1 MTYPEA
7 VRWLYGTQLH
17 GINLGLEGI
26 THLLHGLQVPLASA
40 AAPRFF
46 HVAGTNGKGSVCA
59 MLDSICRAA
68 GYRTGLFISPHLV
81 SFRERIKVD
90 GEMIGEN
97 EAAAGLSEIR
107 NLIAGWKNPPTFFE
121 IVTALALTHF
131 ARSKVEIVVLET
143 GLGGRLDATNVVTP
157 MVSVITPI
165 DLDHQQWLGHTPAE
179 IAMEKAG
186 IIKPAVPVISAPQTE
201 EVLSVLTQIAAHREA
216 PFNLVMTPIGEVPIG
231 LRGAHQRWNA
241 ALAIHA
247 LSVSEL
253 PVPDEAIVRGLAEV
267 QWPGRF
273 QVVDEHLVLD
283 GAHNPAAARQLV
295 ETWRETFGEERAT
308 LILGVLKD
316 KDAAGICQTLAP
328 IAARVFAVPVRS
340 ERSLAPQE
348 VLPAFASL
356 AAKLECTMYP
366 NVARALA
373 VAEAWP
379 EKALVTGSLFLVGE
393 VLEQMQG
400 GGDGMPSAQ

>member
-1 MTYPEA
+1 M
-7 VRWLYGTQLH
+7 
-17 GINLGLEGI
+17 
-26 THLLHGLQVPLASA
+26 LHGLQVPLASA

-59 MLDSICRAA
+59 MLDAICRAA
-68 GYRTGLFISPHLV
+68 GYRTGLFTSPHLV
-81 SFRERIKVD
+81 TFRERIRVD
-90 GEMIGEN
+90 GEMIGED

-121 IVTALALTHF
+121 IATALALDALRAKQG
-131 ARSKVEIVVLET
+131 ARLSCWRPALADGSMRRT
-143 GLGGRLDATNVVTP
+143 SSRP

-165 DLDHQQWLGHTPAE
+165 DLDHQQWLGHTLAE